1 MFEQLEVV
9 VVCEPEELRRMDLHL
24 AERERRVLLEEQ
36 LELAHERQQVALIL
50 SLELAEPHGPVV
62 QIFNLDSILCANVAA
77 SLDDFIVLLLVDVD
91 QRRHLRIHGGQNDF
105 VANRTLAI
113 LNLNFDLAS
122 HLQRIVLLGILLSE
136 ADQNDFDV
144 GVSA

>member
-1 MFEQLEVV
+1 
-9 VVCEPEELRRMDLHL
+9 MDLHL